1 MFLLEI
7 AIVFSN
13 GVLAWVTFLVIPE
26 EHKPHAV
33 RKIHH
38 HVSRVARRAVGRQP
52 AHIGAHRKVRVDA

>member
-1 MFLLEI
+1 MFILEI

-13 GVLAWVTFLVIPE
+13 GLLAWVTFLVIPE

-38 HVSRVARRAVGRQP
+38 HVSRITRKAVGVSPR
-52 AHIGAHRKVRVDA
+52 HVGAHRKVKVDA